1 MFHSVKRL
9 TLAFLLALSLVTVA
23 GVGPP
28 ERGSAFAQEAVAA
41 PDYDGWDIIAGR
53 AERSLLA
60 QRAADHAFEALR
72 DTMLAWRDRFL
83 NAQDSNQARIDTLQ
97 SQFDTFGVVP
107 ENGGKEAV
115 EITER
120 RDELAAQLAEALA
133 PQTRA
138 QEAWSRADGLVREIN
153 ALLRLR
159 QTDALLRLGPTPL
172 NPAYWS
178 GAVEAIS
185 GSLFEVASEISEAY
199 RSQTRLAETRENLPQ
214 SISYLLLAAV
224 LLWRGRRWM
233 EDITQRLQGRL
244 GRGGNEL
251 AGFVASLG
259 MFLLPVIGLF
269 ALTRALNATALL
281 GFHGQIIASNL
292 PQTGISFFMALW
304 VATHLFAKH
313 PHANPVLNLSQEA
326 RREGR
331 IYAGSLGLL
340 SGLTMLLRDMAAFD
354 AYSDASVAVLMLPL
368 FVLSGLILLRL
379 GHLMRRGSE
388 PREADVAAEDA
399 PPLFRNRITGGLGR
413 VAMLTGVVGPLLA
426 LIGYLAAAGALVMP
440 MAISL
445 ALAGSLLILSR
456 LATDVYAIVTGKSDE
471 ALGNSLTPVLL
482 AFALILVSL
491 PGFSLIWGAK
501 PADLYQIWSTLQSGF
516 SIGETKVSLSA
527 LLTFAVVFGVGY
539 LLTRLVQQTLKTTVL
554 PKTSLDKGG
563 QNAISAGLGYV
574 GIFLAAVIG
583 VTSAGI
589 DLSSLAL
596 VAGALSVG
604 IGFGLQTIV
613 SNFVSGIILLVERPI
628 SEGDWIEVNGQMGY
642 VRKISVRST
651 RIETFDRT
659 DVILPNQDLIAG
671 QVTNYTRGNLIGRA
685 VIPVGV
691 AYGTDTRRVERILNE
706 IAQAQP
712 LVAMNPPP
720 SVHFVGFG
728 ADSLDFEIRA
738 ILRDVNF
745 VLTVKSEIN
754 HEIARRFIEEDIEIP
769 FAQRDIWLRNP
780 EALTGGTAVTV
791 KTMPA
796 ASGAAD
802 RLSPDNDGLVDLSGA
817 EGEDG
822 DAGDSL

>member
-23 GVGPP
+23 GVAPLESG
-28 ERGSAFAQEAVAA
+28 GAFAQEAVAA

-53 AERSLLA
+53 AERSLLE
-60 QRAADHAFEALR
+60 QRAADHAFEELR
-72 DTMLAWRDRFL
+72 DTMLQWRDRFL
-83 NAQDSNQARIDTLQ
+83 NARDSNQSRIDTLQ
-97 SQFDTFGVVP
+97 SQLDTLGAPP
-107 ENGGKEAV
+107 ENGDKEAV

-172 NPAYWS
+172 NPVYWP
-178 GAVEAIS
+178 GAIEAIS
-185 GSLFEVASEISEAY
+185 DSLFEVLSEISEAY
-199 RSQTRLAETRENLPQ
+199 QSQTRLAETREKLPQ
-214 SISYLLLAAV
+214 TLAYLLLAAV

-233 EDITQRLQGRL
+233 EAVTLRLQGRL

-259 MFLLPVIGLF
+259 MFLLPVIGLY

-292 PQTGISFFMALW
+292 PQTGISFFMARW
-304 VATHLFAKH
+304 VAAHLFAKH

-331 IYAGSLGLL
+331 VYAGTLGLL
-340 SGLTMLLRDMAAFD
+340 SGLAMLLRDMAAYD
-354 AYSDASVAVLMLPL
+354 AYGDATIAVLMLPL

-379 GHLMRRGSE
+379 GHLLRRGSAAG
-388 PREADVAAEDA
+388 ADDTDDA
-399 PPLFRNRITGGLGR
+399 PPLFRNRIIGGLGR
-413 VAMLTGVVGPLLA
+413 VAMLTGVVGPLVA
-426 LIGYLAAAGALVMP
+426 MIGYFAAAGALVMP

-471 ALGNSLTPVLL
+471 ALGNALTPVLV

-491 PGFSLIWGAK
+491 PAFALIWGAK
-501 PADLYQIWSTLQSGF
+501 PTDLYQIWSTLQSGF
-516 SIGETKVSLSA
+516 TIGETKVSLNA
-527 LLTFAVVFGVGY
+527 LLTFVVVFGAGY
-539 LLTRLVQQTLKTTVL
+539 LLTRLVQQTLKSTVL

-628 SEGDWIEVNGQMGY
+628 SEGDWIEVSGQMGY
-642 VRKISVRST
+642 VRNISVRST

-659 DVILPNQDLIAG
+659 DVIVPNQDLIAG

-691 AYGTDTRRVERILNE
+691 AYGTDTRRVENILRE
-706 IAQAQP
+706 IAESQP

-720 SVHFVGFG
+720 AVHFVGFG

-754 HEIARRFIEEDIEIP
+754 HEIARRFSEEDIEIP

-780 EALTGGTAVTV
+780 EALTGGIAVSL
-791 KTMPA
+791 KTIPVP
-796 ASGAAD
+796 SGATDLLTA
-802 RLSPDNDGLVDLSGA
+802 DNDGLDDLPGTG
-817 EGEDG
+817 GEDG
-822 DAGDSL
+822 DAGETL

>member
-1 MFHSVKRL
+1 MFYSVKRL
-9 TLAFLLALSLVTVA
+9 TLTLLLALSLMTVA
-23 GVGPP
+23 GVGPS
-28 ERGSAFAQEAVAA
+28 ERGSAFAQETVAA
-41 PDYDGWDIIAGR
+41 PDYDGWNIIAGR

-60 QRAADHAFEALR
+60 QRAADHAFEELR
-72 DTMLAWRDRFL
+72 DTMQAWRDRFL
-83 NAQDSNQARIDTLQ
+83 SAQDSNQARIDTLQ
-97 SQFDTFGVVP
+97 SQLDTLGAVP
-107 ENGGKEAV
+107 DNGGKEAL

-120 RDELAAQLAEALA
+120 RDALAAQLAEALA

-153 ALLRLR
+153 TLLRLR

-172 NPAYWS
+172 NPAYWP
-178 GAVEAIS
+178 GAFEAIS
-185 GSLFEVASEISEAY
+185 GSLFEVLSEVSQAY
-199 RSQTRLAETRENLPQ
+199 QSQTRRAESREKLPQ
-214 SISYLLLAAV
+214 TLAYLLLAAL

-233 EDITQRLQGRL
+233 ETITLRLQGRL

-259 MFLLPVIGLF
+259 MFLLPVIGLY
-269 ALTRALNATALL
+269 ALTRALNTTALL

-292 PQTGISFFMALW
+292 PQTGISFFMARW
-304 VATHLFAKH
+304 VAAHLFAKH
-313 PHANPVLNLSQEA
+313 PHANPLLTLSQEA

-331 IYAGSLGLL
+331 IYAGALGLL
-340 SGLTMLLRDMAAFD
+340 SGLAMLLRDMAVYD
-354 AYSDASVAVLMLPL
+354 AYSDATTAVLMLPL

-379 GHLMRRGSE
+379 GHLLRRGSTAPSE
-388 PREADVAAEDA
+388 VEAEDVQ
-399 PPLFRNRITGGLGR
+399 PLFRNRITGGLGR
-413 VAMLTGVVGPLLA
+413 VAMLTGVVGPLVA
-426 LIGYLAAAGALVMP
+426 MIGYFAAAGALVMP

-445 ALAGSLLILSR
+445 ALAGTLLILSR

-471 ALGNSLTPVLL
+471 ELGNSLTPVLL
-482 AFALILVSL
+482 AFALMLVSL
-491 PGFSLIWGAK
+491 PGFALIWGAK
-501 PADLYQIWSTLQSGF
+501 PADLYQIWSRLQSGF
-516 SIGETKVSLSA
+516 TVGETKVSLSA
-527 LLTFAVVFGVGY
+527 LLTFAVVFGAGY
-539 LLTRLVQQTLKTTVL
+539 LLTRLLQQTLKTTVL

-574 GIFLAAVIG
+574 GIFLATVIG

-642 VRKISVRST
+642 VRNISVRST

-659 DVILPNQDLIAG
+659 DVIVPNQDLIAS

-691 AYGTDTRRVERILNE
+691 AYGTDTRRVERILRE
-706 IAQAQP
+706 IAEAQP

-754 HEIARRFIEEDIEIP
+754 HEIARRFVEEDIEIP

-780 EALTGGTAVTV
+780 EALTGSTAVTM
-791 KTMPA
+791 KPTPA
-796 ASGAAD
+796 VPGATK
-802 RLSPDNDGLVDLSGA
+802 RVSPDLDGFDDLPDAG
-817 EGEDG
+817 GEDG